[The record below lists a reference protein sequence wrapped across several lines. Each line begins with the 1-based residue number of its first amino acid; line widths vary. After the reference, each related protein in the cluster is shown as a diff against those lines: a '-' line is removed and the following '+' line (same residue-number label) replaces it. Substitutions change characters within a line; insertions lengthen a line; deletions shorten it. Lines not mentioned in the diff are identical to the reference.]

1 MIYVNGRFLSQN
13 ITGVQRFALSQLVIL
28 SKSHDVYVLVPR
40 NADVSLIPRGIKYEI
55 IGRFTGHLWEQF
67 DLAWYLLKK
76 SCSSILY
83 TFSGLPPL
91 LYKNN
96 IFTIHDVSFRFN
108 PNWFK
113 LSYRLWYDLAYKIA
127 IPRAKKVLTVS
138 EYSKF
143 EIQRYYTIS
152 EKRIHIVYNGIP
164 ERKDGIKD
172 RSNKFNCFKYI
183 LLVSSIE
190 PRKNISRFIDAFL
203 ELKNNDYKL
212 LVVGGGDGNVFK
224 QESKKIS
231 HSKVMFL
238 GYVDDERLAELYTNA
253 DAFAYPSLYE
263 GFGIPPL
270 EAMSFGCPCI
280 VSNVSSIPEVCGDA
294 AIYFNPLDVE
304 SIKHAILTILE
315 CSEVRSKIRERG
327 FKRLVEI
334 KSNPYSILSVTN
346 ESITSK

>member
-40 NADVSLIPRGIKYEI
+40 NADVSLIPIGIKHKI

-67 DLAWYLLKK
+67 DLAWYLLQK

-108 PNWFK
+108 PDWFR
-113 LSYRLWYDLAYKIA
+113 LSYRLWYNLAYKIA

-138 EYSKF
+138 EYSKL
-143 EIQRYYTIS
+143 EIQRYYTVSDNKIS
-152 EKRIHIVYNGIP
+152 IVYNSIP
-164 ERKDGIKD
+164 ERKDRIKNQL
-172 RSNKFNCFKYI
+172 NKSDGFRYI
-183 LLVSSIE
+183 LLVSSVE

-203 ELKNNDYKL
+203 ELKDNDYKL
-212 LVVGGGDGNVFK
+212 LVVGGGGNVFK
-224 QESKKIS
+224 QAAKKIN

-238 GYVDDERLAELYTNA
+238 GYVDDEKLAELYTNA

-304 SIKHAILTILE
+304 SIKRALLTILE
-315 CSEVRSKIRERG
+315 CSEEKNIIIKRG
-327 FKRLVEI
+327 FKRLIEI
-334 KSNPYSILSVTN
+334 KNNPYSILSVIN
-346 ESITSK
+346 ESTTSK